1 MNGTSRTG
9 HTNWCA
15 EDHALKEVVVFIH
28 RIIWKKKK
36 RSRPSL
42 YKSSASLLLRT
53 SVLSIQSAIVMKF
66 IVLLA
71 LTIASS
77 VADAWHQPFSY
88 APNPYS
94 YQMVNYQQ
102 QPAFN
107 YPMANYQLQPN
118 FNYPMANYQP
128 EYNYPMQNYQRQP
141 AHVYYVHH
149 VIPYLPNAFDFDLSD
164 VKAETQSNDMGFRS
178 DSEQLDDMS
187 DDELD
192 ERLFFLQTNT
202 PYKRFNNFLQTMHNL
217 RNQYRRRWKHGLR
230 KNQQIATLND
240 GRY

>member
-1 MNGTSRTG
+1 
-9 HTNWCA
+9 
-15 EDHALKEVVVFIH
+15 
-28 RIIWKKKK
+28 
-36 RSRPSL
+36 
-42 YKSSASLLLRT
+42 
-53 SVLSIQSAIVMKF
+53 MKF

-94 YQMVNYQQ
+94 YQMANYQQ

-128 EYNYPMQNYQRQP
+128 EYNYPMQNNQRQP

-164 VKAETQSNDMGFRS
+164 VEAETQSNDMGFRS

-192 ERLFFLQTNT
+192 ERLFYLQTNT